1 LDRKEIMRKEYLKTI
16 KGMEN
21 QMLEMALKSEES
33 IEKAMKSLISRDLEL
48 AKKVVDD
55 DIIINNMEI
64 QIEMDVIRLLTLENP
79 VARDFRRVSSVF
91 KIITDLERIGDL
103 AVNIAKLSIEIGEE
117 DFIKPLVD
125 LPRMYEMVR
134 EMLSNSLKA
143 FVENDMNL
151 AIKVAEKDDIVDDLH
166 LQINEEL
173 LQMIS
178 KNSEIINQAMKLM
191 FISRYLERIAD
202 HVTNICERIIYIETN
217 EVSKHEF

>member
-1 LDRKEIMRKEYLKTI
+1 MRKEYLKTI

>member
-1 LDRKEIMRKEYLKTI
+1 
-16 KGMEN
+16 MEN

>member
-1 LDRKEIMRKEYLKTI
+1 MRKEYLKTI

-64 QIEMDVIRLLTLENP
+64 QIEMDVIKVLTLENP

-151 AIKVAEKDDIVDDLH
+151 AIKVAEKDDIIDDLH

-178 KNSEIINQAMKLM
+178 KDSEIINQAMKLM

>member
-1 LDRKEIMRKEYLKTI
+1 MRKEYFKTI
-16 KGMEN
+16 KGIEN

-33 IEKAMKSLISRDLEL
+33 IEKAMYSLLNRELEL
-48 AKKVVDD
+48 AKTVVDD
-55 DIIINNMEI
+55 DIIINDLEI
-64 QIEMDVIRLLTLENP
+64 QIEMAVVKLLTLENP

-103 AVNIAKLSIEIGEE
+103 AVNIAKISIEIGDEE
-117 DFIKPLVD
+117 FIKPLID

-134 EMLSNSLKA
+134 EMLSGSLKA
-143 FVENDMNL
+143 YVENDIKL
-151 AIKVAEKDDIVDDLH
+151 AIEVAEKDDIIDDLH
-166 LQINEEL
+166 LKINEEL
-173 LQMIS
+173 IQMIAKDS
-178 KNSEIINQAMKLM
+178 KIMDQAMKLM

>member
-1 LDRKEIMRKEYLKTI
+1 MRKEYLKTI

-64 QIEMDVIRLLTLENP
+64 QIEMDVIKVLTLENP

-178 KNSEIINQAMKLM
+178 KDSEIINQAMKLM

>member
-1 LDRKEIMRKEYLKTI
+1 MRKEYFKTI
-16 KGMEN
+16 KAIEN

-33 IEKAMKSLISRDLEL
+33 IVKAMDSLINRDLDL

-55 DIIINNMEI
+55 DIIINDLEI
-64 QIEMDVIRLLTLENP
+64 KIEMAVVKLLTLENP
-79 VARDFRRVSSVF
+79 VARDFRRISSVF

-103 AVNIAKLSIEIGEE
+103 AVNIAKISIDIGDEG
-117 DFIKPLVD
+117 FIKPLID
-125 LPRMYEMVR
+125 LPRMYKMVR
-134 EMLSNSLKA
+134 EMLSKSLEA
-143 FVENDMNL
+143 FVENNIEL
-151 AIKVAEKDDIVDDLH
+151 AIQVAKKDDIIDDLH

-173 LQMIS
+173 LKMIA
-178 KNSEIINQAMKLM
+178 KDSEIMDQAMKLM